1 MNYGQVKNQALK
13 LMKQYSIAGS
23 EIPASYNKQADYLV
37 VIPGLVNEAMME
49 IATTVRKLPVIVN
62 LGDLPHEQIGAQVR
76 YTLPDDFYQLVSG
89 LVMRTV
95 DGRLLHTNQFM
106 VQGKQCLIVPAE
118 EAGDYEITYYRYPA
132 LLPDEPDDN
141 AMLDNTPDTHLAIPY
156 YVASKLLMSDDE
168 FQCALCNNTWD
179 EKLRMMQQDIN
190 VEVRTVED
198 VYGFNL

>member
-1 MNYGQVKNQALK
+1 
-13 LMKQYSIAGS
+13 MKI
-23 EIPASYNKQADYLV
+23 ETIL
-37 VIPGLVNEAMME
+37 
-49 IATTVRKLPVIVN
+49 
-62 LGDLPHEQIGAQVR
+62 
-76 YTLPDDFYQLVSG
+76 G
-89 LVMRTV
+89 LVMAEI
-95 DGRLLHTNQFM
+95 GRAETLHP
-106 VQGKQCLIVPAE
+106 VWPSDLVKAAAIPAE

-132 LLPDEPDDN
+132 LSPDEPDDN